1 LAILLLILFAP
12 GFVIDAGAESTDA
25 GLPTGVAYPIHVRL
39 SVRVLD
45 VTRLTET
52 QSSIGAT
59 VEFTQRW
66 TDPGLRFDRIALG
79 AEHLDFVGAKAEA
92 ELARMW
98 SPDVL
103 IDNMI
108 SQPRAQSIALSIFW
122 DGQIVLIRRQDAD
135 FREILKMSSFPFDE
149 QRLEFTFIS
158 RRYAADEV
166 LLSTTELD
174 RNASSVE
181 RSISIVNW
189 RPSRIAFVTDSFY
202 GWNARPFA
210 KVTAVATVERV
221 WWNYFERLFVPFGAV
236 MSLSLFLLWS
246 SEEVI
251 EINKRAAIVFSSL
264 LALAALSF
272 TFESSFPGAISMN
285 SPIAFMI
292 SIGYFYLPFVLTIDV
307 YLSQKKTHLT
317 RKYPY
322 LLSAIRG
329 NVRWTVPF
337 LFTAL
342 CILSLFPVATAGAR

>member
-1 LAILLLILFAP
+1 
-12 GFVIDAGAESTDA
+12 
-25 GLPTGVAYPIHVRL
+25 
-39 SVRVLD
+39 
-45 VTRLTET
+45 
-52 QSSIGAT
+52 
-59 VEFTQRW
+59 
-66 TDPGLRFDRIALG
+66 
-79 AEHLDFVGAKAEA
+79 
-92 ELARMW
+92 
-98 SPDVL
+98 
-103 IDNMI
+103 
-108 SQPRAQSIALSIFW
+108 
-122 DGQIVLIRRQDAD
+122 
-135 FREILKMSSFPFDE
+135 MSSFPFDE

-158 RRYAADEV
+158 SRYAADEV